1 MDSFHGDRLR
11 TNYYTYPC
19 MTQHW
24 IDSATEK
31 FDDNFVKGVKDVLN
45 VGVLFITYPAFYAL
59 FEQFV
64 RILHNDSPF
73 GQKKD

>member
-1 MDSFHGDRLR
+1 MK
-11 TNYYTYPC
+11 
-19 MTQHW
+19 QHW

-31 FDDNFVKGVKDVLN
+31 FDEDFVKGVKDVLN

-64 RILHNDSPF
+64 RILY
-73 GQKKD
+73 KIVLLVRK